1 MRHIIGIALAA
12 TIVGPT
18 IALAADYGP
27 PPPPVYA
34 PPPYAPQY
42 YVPGYNWTG
51 FYIGGNVGA
60 GWATGSG
67 TATLF
72 TPAGGIFSTTSEST
86 HSADGV
92 IGGGQIGYNWQFG
105 NWVAGIE
112 ADFDASGQK
121 GDNEG
126 DACGQLRTGSC
137 TVSAHAN
144 INSFGTVRGRL
155 GFTVGDN
162 RWLIYGTGGYAWQ
175 NVSGS
180 VDITT
185 VLGTTNVLSIST
197 TKSGFAVGGGVEAAL
212 WGNWTGGIEYLYL
225 STGDFDTQG
234 FVVAPGSLLAAAG
247 VPVGSTVTETRSINN
262 NILRAKINY
271 RF

>member
-1 MRHIIGIALAA
+1 MRRIIGIVIAA
-12 TIVGPT
+12 TMVGPA
-18 IALAADYGP
+18 IAADYGP

-34 PPPYAPQY
+34 PPAYVPT

-51 FYIGGNVGA
+51 FYIGANVGA

-67 TATLF
+67 TATIL
-72 TPAGGIFSTTSEST
+72 TPAGGVFSATSTS
-86 HSADGV
+86 SQDANGV

-105 NWVAGIE
+105 YWVAGIE
-112 ADFDASGQK
+112 ADVDASGQR
-121 GDNEG
+121 GSNEG
-126 DACGQLRTGSC
+126 IPCGGLVAASC
-137 TVSAHAN
+137 VVSASTN

-162 RWLIYGTGGYAWQ
+162 RWLVYGTGGYAWQ
-175 NVSGS
+175 NISSS
-180 VDITT
+180 VNITT
-185 VLGTTNVLSIST
+185 ALGTTSVLSNST
-197 TKSGFAVGGGVEAAL
+197 TKSGYAVGGGVEVAL
-212 WGNWTGGIEYLYL
+212 WGNWTGGIEYLFL
-225 STGDFDTQG
+225 STGDFDNRG

-262 NILRAKINY
+262 NILRARVNY